1 MFFTSHAVT
10 VAVIQIG
17 IAKGRNDNIIL
28 MYILIKIIKKKVTYN
43 TFNNKLCLTLKR
55 AANL

>member
-1 MFFTSHAVT
+1 MVDNSTMPMFFTSHAVT

-28 MYILIKIIKKKVTYN
+28 MYILIKIIKKK
-43 TFNNKLCLTLKR
+43 
-55 AANL
+55 